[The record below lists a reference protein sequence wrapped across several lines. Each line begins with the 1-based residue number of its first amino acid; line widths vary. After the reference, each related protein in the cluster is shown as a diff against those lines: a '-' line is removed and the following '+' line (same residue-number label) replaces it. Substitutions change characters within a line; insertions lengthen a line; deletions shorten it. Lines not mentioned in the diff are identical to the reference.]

1 MYTDMQSCL
10 ASLVSKPIYAQSM
23 AVDSLRVL
31 AAVIALSV
39 LGADSALADSIPGT
53 IHDKDSPVIVPS
65 STFPSP
71 QVTNGT
77 LTKKAA
83 GF

>member
-39 LGADSALADSIPGT
+39 LGADSAAGEWRSPAGDSIFPECQ
-53 IHDKDSPVIVPS
+53 IWAPRLAYCRAVLKSP
-65 STFPSP
+65 
-71 QVTNGT
+71 
-77 LTKKAA
+77 KK
-83 GF
+83 